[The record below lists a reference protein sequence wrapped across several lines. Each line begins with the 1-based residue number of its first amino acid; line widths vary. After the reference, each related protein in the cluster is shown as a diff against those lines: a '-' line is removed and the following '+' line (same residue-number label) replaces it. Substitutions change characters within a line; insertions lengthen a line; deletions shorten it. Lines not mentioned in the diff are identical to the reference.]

1 MSETEAVGGEETLLS
16 PEPTTTSIEGYVGA
30 DNMEWA
36 QSKGVKNVDD
46 LPKLIGSHREL
57 EKTMSGRV
65 KMPTP
70 ESSAEEIRAFYQRT
84 GCPENPE
91 GYEVKTSEAAEKFR
105 DEGVEN
111 AMKVIAHEQ
120 GVSKQAFE
128 AIMGKYYD
136 KMETDLAA
144 GYAAGEKT
152 LREELGANYDTE
164 MKIAQRFCDTCSPEF
179 IDLLEQTGLGNNP
192 VFIKEFINKGKQTM
206 NDTLIKGSSDG
217 DKTDDGY
224 TPQYKDSPEM
234 YATGESPESD
244 KARAYFT
251 ARGHVY

>member
-1 MSETEAVGGEETLLS
+1 MAETEAQTDNSLLTETS
-16 PEPTTTSIEGYVGA
+16 QTETTSWHSE
-30 DNMEWA
+30 DNAEFV
-36 QSKGVKNVDD
+36 KGKGWDGGDAAIN
-46 LPKLIGSHREL
+46 SYREL
-57 EKTMSGRV
+57 EKMSSGRV

-70 ESSAEEIRAFYQRT
+70 ESSAEEIRAFYQKT

-91 GYEVKTSEAAEKFR
+91 GYEVKTSEAAEQFR

-144 GYAAGEKT
+144 GYEAGEKE
-152 LREELGANYDTE
+152 LREVYGADYDTE

-179 IDLLEQTGLGNNP
+179 IDLMKRTGLGNNP
-192 VFIKEFINKGKQTM
+192 IIIKEFNIKGKQTM
-206 NDTLIKGSSDG
+206 NDTLIKGDL
-217 DKTDDGY
+217 DRDTTDDGY
-224 TPQYKDSPEM
+224 VPQYKDSPEM
-234 YATGESPESD
+234 YATGESEEST
-244 KARAYFT
+244 KARAWHT
-251 ARGHVY
+251 ARGHKY